1 MTNVRELFGN
11 ISGTYDL
18 LNKVL
23 SFGTDKIWRKK
34 GVKLLP
40 HGKDVRILDLASGTL
55 DLALSYT
62 AQGAGEVYC
71 VDFALPMLLTGQMKM
86 SPTLDSKIHLVCGDG
101 MKLPFPDHFFDAAM
115 CAWGIR
121 NLPNAEQ
128 GLEEVKRV
136 LKPGGSL
143 MILEFF
149 KPARPFTKFFANT
162 YGRHVMPALG
172 KWISKDN
179 QAYDYLHRSIQ
190 GFYTLLQ
197 FENILEK
204 VGFEII
210 ESKDLTGGIT
220 SMVLANAL
228 HDN

>member
-1 MTNVRELFGN
+1 
-11 ISGTYDL
+11 
-18 LNKVL
+18 
-23 SFGTDKIWRKK
+23 
-34 GVKLLP
+34 
-40 HGKDVRILDLASGTL
+40 
-55 DLALSYT
+55 
-62 AQGAGEVYC
+62 
-71 VDFALPMLLTGQMKM
+71 
-86 SPTLDSKIHLVCGDG
+86 
-101 MKLPFPDHFFDAAM
+101 
-115 CAWGIR
+115 
-121 NLPNAEQ
+121 
-128 GLEEVKRV
+128 
-136 LKPGGSL
+136 